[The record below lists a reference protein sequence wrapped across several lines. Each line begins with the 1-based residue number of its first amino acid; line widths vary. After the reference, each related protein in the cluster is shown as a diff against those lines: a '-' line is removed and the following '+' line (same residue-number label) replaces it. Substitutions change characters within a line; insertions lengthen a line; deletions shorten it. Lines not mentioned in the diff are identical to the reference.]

1 MFELWAD
8 RLAALAPGDEY
19 ALVDR
24 VARELGLE
32 GWYGWYGWR
41 DEPAL
46 AEAALPEGPSDPA
59 LLRQRDPATVWYCLD
74 ALKLF
79 ADRSPREVES
89 IATEIALLGQ
99 SGIDYGNPEKQY
111 TLRALPGRSFSG
123 LELLALMYVG
133 FRQVRPEIEDLGID
147 LSGPYEAARKLF
159 AGEG

>member
-1 MFELWAD
+1 M
-8 RLAALAPGDEY
+8 
-19 ALVDR
+19 
-24 VARELGLE
+24 
-32 GWYGWYGWR
+32 
-41 DEPAL
+41 
-46 AEAALPEGPSDPA
+46 
-59 LLRQRDPATVWYCLD
+59 
-74 ALKLF
+74 KLF